1 MTHEYTDA
9 ELQRRLAE
17 DSAISELGIDVV
29 VQEGGVIV
37 LSGQVE
43 SVERLDLIAA
53 RAGEHFA
60 PYQVVNQIVVV
71 ATDPPTEAEE
81 VS

>member
-17 DSAISELGIDVV
+17 DSAIAELGIDVV
-29 VQEGGVIV
+29 VHEGVIV

-43 SVERLDLIAA
+43 SVARLDLIAA

-60 PYQVVNQIVVV
+60 PYKVVNEIVVV